1 MRSKLYKQHFYT
13 QNQAE
18 VGKKLSKSLATLWSW
33 TFDKNVQTNKC
44 GCLNETFEK
53 LKLQWNENDNEK

>member
-53 LKLQWNENDNEK
+53 